1 MTDEPPATLSTVVPV
16 SKQCNRL
23 RRALKYL
30 CSENDNWRDAVGP
43 ALTTI
48 DLLEEN
54 LEKIRKAILQLDAQG
69 KQS

>member
-1 MTDEPPATLSTVVPV
+1 MSDDPPPTLSTVVPI

-23 RRALKYL
+23 RRALKYI

-54 LEKIRKAILQLDAQG
+54 LEKIKRAILQLDAQG
-69 KQS
+69 K

>member
-1 MTDEPPATLSTVVPV
+1 MSDEPSTTLSTVVPI

-23 RRALKYL
+23 RRALKYI

-54 LEKIRKAILQLDAQG
+54 LEKIKQAILQLDAQG
-69 KQS
+69 K